1 MAETKKVN
9 TRGRRPTGFYQVRL
23 ALGKQET
30 LRHRDVLQQLSTINV
45 TLLLPVEVRRE
56 LNDEIVYRQAML
68 DLVQGT
74 HKVTRTV
81 LARRRRREC
90 QQAS

>member
-45 TLLLPVEVRRE
+45 TLLPVEVRRE

-74 HKVTRTV
+74 HKVTCTV